1 MRIKLLLLALL
12 FSCLMVAQNRLR
24 VFKASV
30 HIIGKNV
37 NGAKWYK
44 VYKGKT
50 LYQSDLLRI
59 PANSSIE
66 ISDENSSLIYRY
78 KTIRQEDIKVD
89 DLLKKVMSEDKS
101 WISKFFKTMF
111 SKSKVNYNPI
121 GATRLSSSPNDTILI
136 ASQKL
141 CTFFKNTYNGPL
153 NSIKT
158 SKNLFIERMKDCDTF
173 TFRIRNISNEG
184 YYFNVVKVNA
194 DGIAHVC
201 YNLLD
206 VENVLEASLFVGSYE
221 TIDMSRFNFFDDGE
235 CRYYLIASK
244 HEFSWKLLED
254 YLKNDKISS
263 IVYEQSDFL
272 ISPVR

>member
-12 FSCLMVAQNRLR
+12 FSGLMIAQNRLR
-24 VFKASV
+24 VFKTSA
-30 HIIGKNV
+30 HIISKNV
-37 NGAKWYK
+37 NDAEWHK
-44 VYKGKT
+44 VYKGMT

-78 KTIRQEDIKVD
+78 KTIRQEDIKVK
-89 DLLKKVMSEDKS
+89 DLLKKVMSEDKN
-101 WISKFFKTMF
+101 WIKKFFEAMF

-141 CTFFKNTYNGPL
+141 CTFFKDTYNDPH
-153 NSIKT
+153 NSMTT
-158 SKNLFIERMKDCDTF
+158 SKKLFIEKKKDNDTF
-173 TFRIRNISNEG
+173 TFGIRNISNEG

-206 VENVLEASLFVGSYE
+206 VENVLEASLFIGSYE
-221 TIDMSRFNFFDDGE
+221 TIDLSRFKFFDDGE

-254 YLKNDKISS
+254 YLKNDKIFDV
-263 IVYEQSDFL
+263 VYDKSDFL
-272 ISPVR
+272 IIAVR